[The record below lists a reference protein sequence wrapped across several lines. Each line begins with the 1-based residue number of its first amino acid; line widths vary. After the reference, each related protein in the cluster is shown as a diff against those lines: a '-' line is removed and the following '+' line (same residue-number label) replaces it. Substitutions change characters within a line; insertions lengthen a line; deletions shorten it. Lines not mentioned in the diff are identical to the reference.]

1 MMDALAQPRP
11 AFATTSTAGLRSFT
25 VTNGDHMIPDGESGF
40 AIEPIDEFAEHGNEQ
55 AENGSQKHS
64 P

>member
-1 MMDALAQPRP
+1 MHYHLCSCALRLQRLTPD
-11 AFATTSTAGLRSFT
+11 GLRSFSAP
-25 VTNGDHMIPDGESGF
+25 NGDYMVPDGESGF